1 MPEIQQVLL
10 EQNTQEQCHEFS
22 KDNPRENK
30 EGIDKSKYKF
40 E

>member
-10 EQNTQEQCHEFS
+10 EQNTQEHCNEFS
-22 KDNPRENK
+22 KDDK
-30 EGIDKSKYKF
+30 EGSTEVSYKF

>member
-10 EQNTQEQCHEFS
+10 EQNTQETCNEFNQDS
-22 KDNPRENK
+22 K
-30 EGIDKSKYKF
+30 EGIDRSKYKF